1 MGDLRVYEIAGLAEH
16 LADWLA
22 SETRLTWSNHYLF
35 AIYAAVISLISL
47 VIHLGFKARSQ
58 SSQVHRSEKHAGTV
72 ICIFRVIRL
81 IGCLTL
87 LVLAAVSLTGK
98 VRNENNVQLK
108 DEFFL
113 QQVALLSTAAYAS
126 ILSASSLVFP
136 SWAQVFVR
144 HANAVLGVQ
153 TLVYL
158 YRDIWPL
165 STYTELPL
173 DRAEGSILWA
183 KLVVLALIAIFV
195 PLFVP
200 RVYVPYDPENPIEP
214 NLEQTSS
221 IASSFFFMFLDPVVY
236 EAFKTRGKHLEY
248 EQLPSLPDYSYADN
262 LKKRSFKEL
271 DAFAGAN
278 RNRHIFWGILR
289 VFRFDIFKAACFIT
303 LLVPSEYLSAIGI
316 NRLLRQVLI
325 FHVIFGANSAS
336 SYIDDPADADVKPWV
351 WILLLFLGPT
361 LVVIWHEAY
370 VSTMNR
376 ILFQLESIITQ
387 LVFEHSLRIR
397 VKADV
402 PEIKTA
408 STPGT
413 PTGETVADDAASTT
427 SSTKTADA
435 PAPVATGNLIGK
447 LNNLVTTDLE
457 NISQAQEFLRVFL
470 YSPISICVGG
480 YFLYSILGWAALA
493 GLTVMVLMLPIPGL
507 ISRAIQR
514 AKKTQLQKTD
524 ARVQTATETLNVL
537 RMVKMFGWERKL
549 KEKLQE
555 KREDELV
562 YVVRGRILDMMNQSV
577 NYFLPATNM
586 IAAYCTSSSLSTAAI
601 AYFFQTVF
609 MGQAL
614 TPAVVFSSLAVFD
627 QITQMMR
634 QFIYFFTN
642 IINGKVSLDRVNEFL
657 HETEL
662 LDAYSGNASVDLAL
676 ERNDKEIGFRN
687 ATFAWSASES
697 EYQTRFKLHIDEL
710 IFRPGC
716 INLIVGPTGSGKT
729 SVLLALLGEMH
740 FIPSGP
746 DSWFNLPR
754 EGGIAY
760 VDQTSWVLNDTIK
773 QNILFGSPFDEERYK
788 KVIYQCALEPD
799 IAMFENGDAT
809 EVGEKGLTL
818 SGGQK
823 MRLTLA
829 RAIYNPRADILLLD
843 DILAALDVHTSTFI
857 VQKCLAGDLVK
868 NRTIILVTHNVATVA
883 PVAGYCIDIKAGRV
897 WSQGSISD
905 VLASDS
911 RLVQETKKEEQ
922 ILETVDKDEP
932 IVEEKPTK
940 AAGKLIMAEEIE
952 TGHVSWN
959 SLKPW
964 LTALAGDRKILV
976 PASYLL
982 CATISSIF
990 LTLQPYW
997 LGHWSSE
1004 YVHKPA
1010 SEVSVSYNIA
1020 VYLGIMVISLAF
1032 HWVDYIIFLF
1042 AAVRASRVVHNQLV
1056 SAVLGAT
1063 FRWLDTT
1070 PVSRIIAR
1078 CTQDIS
1084 ALDGMLPRMAMQV
1097 VAITLAMIIEI
1108 CAIVAVTPQFIYVA
1122 VAVAILGYLWGQ
1134 VYMAAGLAIKREMS
1148 NARSPIL
1155 AHFGAAVAGLVSV
1168 RAYGAQEALILESFN
1183 RLNRYV
1189 RVATPYRNLICWV
1202 SVRLDTLGGVST
1214 ALLATYI
1221 VYFGDAGS
1229 GKVGFSLAQSILFSL
1244 QILWWVH
1251 VVNHFEL
1258 SANSL
1263 ERIQSYVQADQE
1275 PKPLDAGKPPAYWP
1289 ASGELRVEKLSA
1301 RYSFDGPKVLEDI
1314 SFEIKSGQRV
1324 GVVGRTGSGKSSL
1337 TLSLLRCIYTE
1348 GTVYLDGIPTA
1359 RINLDDVR
1367 TAITIIPQIPELL
1380 NGTLRY
1386 NLDPF
1391 DAYDDLTLNN
1401 ALRCSG
1407 LYSLQ
1412 NETDDTRITLDSNI
1426 AAGGANLSVGQR
1438 QILALAR
1445 AIVRNSKLLILDE
1458 ATSAIDY
1465 KTDAVIQQTLRTEL
1479 KNDVT
1484 VITIAHRLQTIMDAD
1499 KILVLDA
1506 GRLVE
1511 FGTPLELL
1519 ALENGKF
1526 ASLVN
1531 ESMDRDD
1538 LKAMA
1543 RV

>member
-1 MGDLRVYEIAGLAEH
+1 MSVLRAYEIAGLSEH

-22 SETRLTWSNHYLF
+22 SQTRLTWTNHYLF
-35 AIYAAVISLISL
+35 PIYAAAISSISL
-47 VIHLGFKARSQ
+47 VIHLGLNLKARPQ
-58 SSQVHRSEKHAGTV
+58 SSQVHRSEKHGGIV

-81 IGCLTL
+81 IGSLGL
-87 LVLAAVSLTGK
+87 LVLSAVSLTGTA
-98 VRNENNVQLK
+98 RDEDNVQLE
-108 DEFFL
+108 DEFVL

-126 ILSASSLVFP
+126 ILSASSLAFP
-136 SWAQVFVR
+136 SWAQVFIR
-144 HANAVLGVQ
+144 HANSVLGVQ
-153 TLVYL
+153 TIVYV

-165 STYTELPL
+165 ATYTDLPL
-173 DRAEGSILWA
+173 DRAEGSMLWA
-183 KLVVLALIAIFV
+183 KVVVLVIIAIFV

-200 RVYVPYDPENPIEP
+200 RVYIPYDPENPIEP
-214 NLEQTSS
+214 NLEQTCS

-236 EAFKTRGKHLEY
+236 EAFKTRGNHLEY
-248 EQLPSLPDYSYADN
+248 EQLPSLPDYSYANN

-278 RNRHIFWGILR
+278 KSRHIFWGIIKARCLSH
-289 VFRFDIFKAACFIT
+289 VFRFDLFKAGCYIT
-303 LLVPSEYLSAIGI
+303 LMNPAHFLGPLGI
-316 NRLLRQVLI
+316 NRLL
-325 FHVIFGANSAS
+325 
-336 SYIDDPADADVKPWV
+336 SYMDDPTEAYVKPWV

-361 LVVIWHEAY
+361 FVVVWNEAY
-370 VSTMNR
+370 VSTMNK

-402 PEIKTA
+402 PESKTV
-408 STPGT
+408 SSPGT
-413 PTGETVADDAASTT
+413 PTSETIADDTSTT
-427 SSTKTADA
+427 SSTNTKTADA
-435 PAPVATGNLIGK
+435 PVSAATGNLIGK

-457 NISQAQEFLRVFL
+457 NISQGQQFLRVFL
-470 YSPISICVGG
+470 YVPTSIVVGA
-480 YFLYSILGWAALA
+480 YFLYMILGWAAFA
-493 GLTVMVLMLPIPGL
+493 GLAVMVLMLPIPGL
-507 ISRAIQR
+507 IGRALQR
-514 AKKTQLQKTD
+514 AKKTQLLKTD
-524 ARVQTATETLNVL
+524 ARVQTVTETLNVL

-549 KEKLQE
+549 KDKLE
-555 KREDELV
+555 DKREEELV
-562 YVVRGRILDMMNQSV
+562 YVMRGRVLDMMNQSV
-577 NYFLPATNM
+577 NYLLPAVNM
-586 IAAYCTSSSLSTAAI
+586 TVAY
-601 AYFFQTVF
+601 TVF

-614 TPAVVFSSLAVFD
+614 TPAIVFSSVAVFD
-627 QITQMMR
+627 FINQLMR
-634 QFIYFFTN
+634 QFLFFVTN

-657 HETEL
+657 HDTEL
-662 LDAYSGNASVDLAL
+662 LDTYSGNASVDLAL

-687 ATFAWSASES
+687 ATFAWSATES
-697 EYQTRFKLHIDEL
+697 EYHSRFKLHIDEL

-729 SVLLALLGEMH
+729 SMLLALLGEMH
-740 FIPSGP
+740 FMPSGP

-754 EGGIAY
+754 DGGIAY
-760 VDQTSWVLNDTIK
+760 VDQTSWVLNETIK

-857 VQKCLAGDLVK
+857 VQKCLAGDLVA
-868 NRTIILVTHNVATVA
+868 NRTIILVTHNVAIVA
-883 PVAGYCIDIKAGRV
+883 PVAGYCIDIKRGRV
-897 WSQGSISD
+897 WGQGSISD

-911 RLVQETKKEEQ
+911 RLVKETKEEEQ
-922 ILETVDKDEP
+922 IFETVDKDEP
-932 IVEEKPTK
+932 IVEEKPPK
-940 AAGKLIMAEEIE
+940 AAPKLIMAEEIQ
-952 TGHVSWN
+952 TGHVRKHILVQIL
-959 SLKPW
+959 SLTCHTVKPW
-964 LTALAGDRKILV
+964 ITALAGDRKILV

-982 CATISSIF
+982 CVTISGGACISRLF
-990 LTLQPYW
+990 MTLQPYW

-1004 YVHKPA
+1004 YVDKPA
-1010 SEVSVSYNIA
+1010 SEISVSHNIA
-1020 VYLGIMVISLAF
+1020 VYIGIMVISLAF
-1032 HWVDYIIFLF
+1032 HWLDYIIFAF
-1042 AAVRASRVVHNQLV
+1042 AANRASRVVHNQLV

-1084 ALDGMLPRMAMQV
+1084 ALDTMVPWTATQV
-1097 VAITLAMIIEI
+1097 VTLSVTMIIEI
-1108 CAIVAVTPQFIYVA
+1108 CAIVAITPQFIYV
-1122 VAVAILGYLWGQ
+1122 VIPVSILGYLWGQ

-1155 AHFGAAVAGLVSV
+1155 AHFGAAFAGLVSV
-1168 RAYGAQEALILESFN
+1168 RAYGAQEAFILESFN

-1189 RVATPYRNLICWV
+1189 RVATPYRNLICWI
-1202 SVRLDTLGGVST
+1202 SMRLDTLGGLST

-1221 VYFGDAGS
+1221 LYFGTAGS
-1229 GKVGFSLAQSILFSL
+1229 GNAGFSLTQSGFL
-1244 QILWWVH
+1244 QILWWVGT
-1251 VVNHFEL
+1251 VNLFEL

-1263 ERIQSYVQADQE
+1263 ERVQSYVEADQE
-1275 PKPLDAGKPPAYWP
+1275 PKPLEAGKPPAYWP

-1301 RYSFDGPKVLEDI
+1301 RYSSDGPKVLEDI
-1314 SFEIKSGQRV
+1314 SFEVKSGQRV

-1348 GTVYLDGIPTA
+1348 GTVYLDGIPTV

-1380 NGTLRY
+1380 DGTLRY

-1438 QILALAR
+1438 QIIALAR

-1519 ALENGKF
+1519 ALANGKF

-1531 ESMDRDD
+1531 ESVDRDT
-1538 LKAMA
+1538 LKAM
-1543 RV
+1543 VKM

>member
-1 MGDLRVYEIAGLAEH
+1 MSYLRVYEIAGLSEH

-22 SETRLTWSNHYLF
+22 SETRLTWTNHYLF
-35 AIYAAVISLISL
+35 PIYAAAISLISL
-47 VIHLGFKARSQ
+47 VIHLGLKARPQ
-58 SSQVHRSEKHAGTV
+58 SPQVRRSEKHGGIV

-81 IGCLTL
+81 IGSLAL
-87 LVLAAVSLTGK
+87 LVLSVVSLTGTA
-98 VRNENNVQLK
+98 RNEENVQLK
-108 DEFFL
+108 NKFFL
-113 QQVALLSTAAYAS
+113 QQAALFATAVYAS

-136 SWAQVFVR
+136 SWAQVFIR
-144 HANAVLGVQ
+144 HANSVLGVQ

-165 STYTELPL
+165 ATYTDLPL

-183 KLVVLALIAIFV
+183 KVVVLSIIAIFV

-200 RVYVPYDPENPIEP
+200 RVYVPYDPEDPIEP

-221 IASSFFFMFLDPVVY
+221 IASSYFFMFLDPVVY
-236 EAFKTRGKHLEY
+236 EAYKTRGKHFEY
-248 EQLPSLPDYSYADN
+248 EKLPSLPDYSYAHN
-262 LKKRSFKEL
+262 LKERSFKEL

-278 RNRHIFWGILR
+278 KNRHIFWGMIK
-289 VFRFDIFKAACFIT
+289 VFRFDIFKAVCYMA
-303 LLVPSEYLSAIGI
+303 LLIPSQYLSPLGV
-316 NRLLRQVLI
+316 NRLLR
-325 FHVIFGANSAS
+325 
-336 SYIDDPADADVKPWV
+336 YMDDPTEAYVKPWV
-351 WILLLFLGPT
+351 WIFVLFLGPT
-361 LVVIWHEAY
+361 IGIVWLEAY
-370 VSTMNR
+370 VSTMNK
-376 ILFQLESIITQ
+376 IMFQMESIITQ

-397 VKADV
+397 IKADV
-402 PEIKTA
+402 PENKAA
-408 STPGT
+408 STPET
-413 PTGETVADDAASTT
+413 PTGENVADDAASAT
-427 SSTKTADA
+427 SSTNTKSDDA
-435 PAPVATGNLIGK
+435 PAPVATRNLIGK

-457 NISQAQEFLRVFL
+457 NISQAREFLRGFL
-470 YSPISICVGG
+470 YVPFSIFAGI
-480 YFLYSILGWAALA
+480 YFLYMLLGRAAFA
-493 GLTVMVLMLPIPGL
+493 GVAVMVLMLPIPGL
-507 ISRAIQR
+507 ITRGIQK
-514 AKKTQLQKTD
+514 AKKTELLKTD
-524 ARVQTATETLNVL
+524 ARVQAVTESSP
-537 RMVKMFGWERKL
+537 ERPSH
-549 KEKLQE
+549 E
-555 KREDELV
+555 KREEELV
-562 YVVRGRILDMMNQSV
+562 YIVRGRVLDMMNQGLLHACYEHNNGISLLV
-577 NYFLPATNM
+577 
-586 IAAYCTSSSLSTAAI
+586 SSELFQWRSLLITFS
-601 AYFFQTVF
+601 TVF

-614 TPAVVFSSLAVFD
+614 TPGVAFSSVTVFNH
-627 QITQMMR
+627 IKNMMA
-634 QFIYFFTN
+634 QFIFFLTR
-642 IINGKVSLDRVNEFL
+642 IINGKISLDRVNEFL

-662 LDAYSGNASVDLAL
+662 LDAYSGNASVDLVL
-676 ERNDKEIGFRN
+676 ERNDKEIGFRD

-740 FIPSGP
+740 FMPSGP

-754 EGGIAY
+754 DGGIAY

-788 KVIYQCALEPD
+788 KVVYQCALEPD
-799 IAMFENGDAT
+799 IAMFEDGDAT

-829 RAIYNPRADILLLD
+829 RAIYSSRAEILLLD

-868 NRTIILVTHNVATVA
+868 NRTIILVTHNIAIVA
-883 PVAGYCIDIKAGRV
+883 PVAGYCIDIKGGRV
-897 WSQGSISD
+897 WSQGLISD

-911 RLVQETKKEEQ
+911 RLVQEMKKEEQ
-922 ILETVDKDEP
+922 ILETVDKDEA

-952 TGHVSWN
+952 TGHVRWN
-959 SLKPW
+959 SVKPW
-964 LTALAGDRKILV
+964 IKALAGDRKILV

-982 CATISSIF
+982 CVTLSSGF
-990 LTLQPYW
+990 LTLLSYW

-1004 YVHKPA
+1004 YVDKPA
-1010 SEVSVSYNIA
+1010 SEISVSRNTA
-1020 VYLGIMVISLAF
+1020 VYLGIVAISLAF
-1032 HWVDYIIFLF
+1032 HWLEYIIFLF
-1042 AAVRASRVVHNQLV
+1042 ASIRASRVVHNQLV

-1084 ALDGMLPRMAMQV
+1084 ALDTMLPRTVMEV
-1097 VAITLAMIIEI
+1097 VRLTVTMIIEI

-1122 VAVAILGYLWGQ
+1122 IPVSILGYLWGQ

-1155 AHFGAAVAGLVSV
+1155 AHFGAAFAGLVSI

-1189 RVATPYRNLICWV
+1189 RVATPYHNLVCWV
-1202 SVRLDTLGGVST
+1202 SMRLNTLGGICT

-1221 VYFGDAGS
+1221 VYFGNVGS
-1229 GKVGFSLAQSILFSL
+1229 GNAGFSFAQSTFFGM
-1244 QILWWVH
+1244 QILWWVYF
-1251 VVNHFEL
+1251 VNDFEL
-1258 SANSL
+1258 RANSL
-1263 ERIQSYVQADQE
+1263 ERIQSYVEADQE
-1275 PKPLDAGKPPAYWP
+1275 PKPLEAGKPPAYWP

-1391 DAYDDLTLNN
+1391 DAYDDLILNN

-1412 NETDDTRITLDSNI
+1412 DEADDTRITLDSNI
-1426 AAGGANLSVGQR
+1426 AAGGANVSVGQR
-1438 QILALAR
+1438 QIIALAR

-1499 KILVLDA
+1499 KILVLDT

-1531 ESMDRDD
+1531 ESMDKDA
-1538 LKAMA
+1538 LKAM
-1543 RV
+1543 VKM

>member
-1 MGDLRVYEIAGLAEH
+1 MRAVVRWCRRLRETEVDYGPIYRAGRAEFKVPGSIESSRVTDKPAMSKTVSLAQSFLHDRLTRLRNSWCRRTFGRLAGLGNTSH
-16 LADWLA
+16 GD
-22 SETRLTWSNHYLF
+22 
-35 AIYAAVISLISL
+35 
-47 VIHLGFKARSQ
+47 
-58 SSQVHRSEKHAGTV
+58 TV
-72 ICIFRVIRL
+72 ICIFRVVRL
-81 IGCLTL
+81 IGSLTL
-87 LVLAAVSLTGK
+87 LVLSVVSLTGIAGNEEN
-98 VRNENNVQLK
+98 VRLE
-108 DEFFL
+108 DELFL
-113 QQVALLSTAAYAS
+113 QQVALFSTAVCLIQIIHSGADDPRFTLL
-126 ILSASSLVFP
+126 I
-136 SWAQVFVR
+136 R

-153 TLVYL
+153 TLVYI

-165 STYTELPL
+165 ATYTDLPM

-183 KLVVLALIAIFV
+183 KLVVLAIITIIV

-221 IASSFFFMFLDPVVY
+221 IASSCFFMFLDPVVY

-248 EQLPSLPDYSYADN
+248 EKLPSLPDYSYAHN
-262 LKKRSFKEL
+262 LKERSFKEL

-278 RNRHIFWGILR
+278 KNRHIFWGIIK
-289 VFRFDIFKAACFIT
+289 VFRFDIFKAACYMA
-303 LLVPSEYLSAIGI
+303 LLIPSDYM
-316 NRLLRQVLI
+316 
-325 FHVIFGANSAS
+325 
-336 SYIDDPADADVKPWV
+336 DDPTDAYVKPWV
-351 WILLLFLGPT
+351 WIFVLFLGPT
-361 LVVIWHEAY
+361 IGIVWHEAY
-370 VSTMNR
+370 VSTMNK
-376 ILFQLESIITQ
+376 IMFQMESIITQ

-402 PEIKTA
+402 PESKAA

-413 PTGETVADDAASTT
+413 PTDETVADDAASTT
-427 SSTKTADA
+427 SSTKTKA

-457 NISQAQEFLRVFL
+457 NISFAREFLRSFL
-470 YSPISICVGG
+470 YVPFSIFTGV
-480 YFLYSILGWAALA
+480 YFLYLLLGWAAFA
-493 GLTVMVLMLPIPGL
+493 GLAVMILMLPIPGL
-507 ISRAIQR
+507 ISSAIR
-514 AKKTQLQKTD
+514 KAKKTQLLKTD
-524 ARVQTATETLNVL
+524 ARVQTVTETLNVL

-549 KEKLQE
+549 EAKLQE
-555 KREDELV
+555 KREEELV
-562 YVVRGRILDMMNQSV
+562 YVVRGRVLDMMNQSV
-577 NYFLPATNM
+577 KH
-586 IAAYCTSSSLSTAAI
+586 
-601 AYFFQTVF
+601 TVF

-614 TPAVVFSSLAVFD
+614 TPAIVFSSVAVFD
-627 QITQMMR
+627 QIKQMMR
-634 QFIYFFTN
+634 QFIFVLTR

-662 LDAYSGNASVDLAL
+662 LDAYSGNASVNLAL

-697 EYQTRFKLHIDEL
+697 EYHTRFKLHIDEL

-740 FIPSGP
+740 FMPSGP

-754 EGGIAY
+754 DGGIAY

-799 IAMFENGDAT
+799 IAMFEDGDAT

-829 RAIYNPRADILLLD
+829 RAIYNPRAKILLLD

-868 NRTIILVTHNVATVA
+868 NRTIILVTHNVAIVA
-883 PVAGYCIDIKAGRV
+883 PVAGYCIDIKGGRV
-897 WSQGSISD
+897 WSKGSISD

-911 RLVQETKKEEQ
+911 HLVKETNQEEQ
-922 ILETVDKDEP
+922 VLETVDKDEP

-940 AAGKLIMAEEIE
+940 AAGKLIMAEEIQA
-952 TGHVSWN
+952 GH
-959 SLKPW
+959 PW
-964 LTALAGDRKILV
+964 IKALAGDRKILV
-976 PASYLL
+976 PASYLFACIL
-982 CATISSIF
+982 GVLSTKTHFIPVF

-1004 YVHKPA
+1004 YVDKPA
-1010 SEVSVSYNIA
+1010 SEISVSRSESIF
-1020 VYLGIMVISLAF
+1020 GIMVISLAF
-1032 HWVDYIIFLF
+1032 HWLDYIIFLF
-1042 AAVRASRVVHNQLV
+1042 ASIRASRVVHNQLV

-1084 ALDGMLPRMAMQV
+1084 ALDTMLPRTVMEV
-1097 VAITLAMIIEI
+1097 ITLTVTMIIEI
-1108 CAIVAVTPQFIYVA
+1108 FAIATVTPQFICV
-1122 VAVAILGYLWGQ
+1122 VIPVSILGYLWGQ

-1155 AHFGAAVAGLVSV
+1155 AHFGAAFAGLVSI
-1168 RAYGAQEALILESFN
+1168 RAYGAQDALILESFN

-1189 RVATPYRNLICWV
+1189 RVATPYRNLVCWI
-1202 SVRLDTLGGVST
+1202 SMRLDTLGGVCT

-1229 GKVGFSLAQSILFSL
+1229 GNAGFSFAQSSELGLSIHIHISFCSSSSFRVRPCALDTNWLMSLQSL
-1244 QILWWVH
+1244 QILWWVYS
-1251 VVNHFEL
+1251 VNEFEL
-1258 SANSL
+1258 TANSL
-1263 ERIQSYVQADQE
+1263 ERIQSYVEADQE
-1275 PKPLDAGKPPAYWP
+1275 PKSLEAGKPPAYWP

-1301 RYSFDGPKVLEDI
+1301 KYSFDGPAVLEDI

-1348 GTVYLDGIPTA
+1348 GAVYLDGIPTA

-1407 LYSLQ
+1407 LHSLQ
-1412 NETDDTRITLDSNI
+1412 DDADDTRITLDSNI

-1499 KILVLDA
+1499 KILVLDS
-1506 GRLVE
+1506 GHLVE
-1511 FGTPLELL
+1511 FGTPMELL

-1531 ESMDRDD
+1531 ESMDRDA

-1543 RV
+1543 KGVKPQAE